1 MTRFTVPSALV
12 LLLATAP
19 AALALQPAAIPMDG
33 LRMMV
38 SAGGT
43 DIESAERFD
52 AAENAGMTVSDE
64 AQQPAD

>member
-19 AALALQPAAIPMDG
+19 AAFALQPSAIPMDG

-38 SAGGT
+38 SAGSV
-43 DIESAERFD
+43 DIESAEPFD
-52 AAENAGMTVSDE
+52 AAESARMTASDE
-64 AQQPAD
+64 AQQPVD

>member
-19 AALALQPAAIPMDG
+19 AAFALQPAAIPMDG

-38 SAGGT
+38 SAGSV
-43 DIESAERFD
+43 DIKSAKRFD
-52 AAENAGMTVSDE
+52 AAESAGMTVSDE
-64 AQQPAD
+64 AQQPVD